1 VPQTSKMM
9 QVGGV
14 EAAVPSREASEQHV
28 SVRIGGCSGADGNK
42 NYLHLLLL
50 GLHLLLHLL
59 HLLLLLL
66 LLLLHGLGLGLSPHH
81 CWRGVGRNMRCR
93 TY

>member
-1 VPQTSKMM
+1 MLSGEGEVPQTSKMM

-50 GLHLLLHLL
+50 
-59 HLLLLLL
+59 LLL

>member
-1 VPQTSKMM
+1 MR
-9 QVGGV
+9 GV
-14 EAAVPSREASEQHV
+14 EAAVPGREAS
-28 SVRIGGCSGADGNK
+28 SMCARGGAGSGALGNK

-50 GLHLLLHLL
+50 GLH
-59 HLLLLLL
+59 LLLL

-81 CWRGVGRNMRCR
+81 CWRGVARNVRCC